1 MNEEEKKKMEALETE
16 NAELKASNEGF
27 IADLSGRDLKISN
40 LEKNAQ
46 ERGQQFKLFK
56 DMSDAEKDLMSEKE
70 QELMQRQDA
79 LESERAKD
87 LVERAEYNKKIREAT
102 INNIATR
109 MAKGDK
115 DLTAQIKI
123 NLGKLN
129 PELLDKAQT
138 EEEMTPY
145 VQDAF
150 GMTGAMAGA
159 DPLRQAINTDG
170 LPARVE
176 GEKDYAESKEGQ
188 DIGKALNLSAFK
200 TNQE

>member
-87 LVERAEYNKKIREAT
+87 LVERAEYNKKMKEAT

-109 MAKGDK
+109 IAKGDK
-115 DLTAQIKI
+115 DLMAQIKI

-129 PELLDKAQT
+129 PELLDKATT
-138 EEEMTPY
+138 EEELAPY

-150 GMTGAMAGA
+150 GMTGASAGA
-159 DPLRQAINTDG
+159 DPLRQAINADG

-176 GEKDYAESKEGQ
+176 GEKDHADTKDGQ
-188 DIGKALNLSAFK
+188 DLGKALNLSAFN
-200 TNQE
+200 TNKE

>member
-1 MNEEEKKKMEALETE
+1 MNEDEKKKMEALEKE
-16 NAELKASNEGF
+16 NAELKTSNEGF
-27 IADLSGRDLKISN
+27 IADLSGRDTKISN

-70 QELMQRQDA
+70 QELAQRQDA

-87 LVERAEYNKKIREAT
+87 LVERAEYNTKMKEAT

-109 MAKGDK
+109 IAKGDK
-115 DLTAQIKI
+115 DLMSQIKI

-129 PELLDKAQT
+129 PELLDKATT
-138 EEEMTPY
+138 EEELAPY

-150 GMTGAMAGA
+150 GMTGASAGA
-159 DPLRQAINTDG
+159 DPLRQAINADG

-176 GEKDYAESKEGQ
+176 GEKDHADTKDGQ
-188 DIGKALNLSAFK
+188 DLGKALNLSAFN
-200 TNQE
+200 TNKE